1 MSYFVPY
8 VDESGL
14 HYPTYNDILEDLIE
28 DMQTI
33 YGSGI
38 YLGSDSQD
46 YQMLSKFAEKI
57 YDTYQA
63 MEIAYNSHSPVT
75 AIGTGLDYIVA
86 INGIKRKTGT
96 NSTATLVL
104 TGTPRATIIG
114 GSAAD
119 SNGNIWLLPDE
130 VVLDD
135 NGVATVE
142 SICQY
147 AGTITAQANTITR
160 IMTPTQGWESVTN
173 PEASTTGV
181 AIEVDSELRGR
192 RAESVASPSQSMLLG
207 MKGALEALDDVKRVA
222 VYENDTGT
230 TDANGLPAHSVCC
243 VVESGDEDEIANTIL
258 IRKGV
263 GCGTHGSQSCEIID
277 DYGQVYDIK
286 FSRVKYVDID
296 IEVNISRRSGY
307 SASTPEEIAAA
318 IVTYLED
325 FSIGT
330 DLTTSIIW
338 MVAQQVN
345 ADARTPTFSITSVR
359 AARHGQTKSTSDVVI
374 GFDEVARGST
384 ASIVVNVT

>member
-1 MSYFVPY
+1 MSYFAPY

-63 MEIAYNSHSPVT
+63 MEIAYNAHSPVT

-96 NSTATLVL
+96 NSTATLTL
-104 TGTPRATIIG
+104 TGAPRTVIVNGA
-114 GSAAD
+114 AAD
-119 SNGNIWLLPDE
+119 SAGNIWLLPDE

-135 NGVATVE
+135 NGVASVE

-160 IMTPTQGWESVTN
+160 IMTPTQGWTSVTN
-173 PEASTTGV
+173 PSDSTTGV
-181 AIEVDSELRGR
+181 AVEMDSQLRAR
-192 RAESVASPSQSMLLG
+192 RAESVAQPSQSMLLG
-207 MKGALEALDDVKRVA
+207 MKGALESLDDVKRVA
-222 VYENDTGT
+222 VYENDTGS
-230 TDANGLPAHSVCC
+230 TDANGIPAHSLCA
-243 VVESGDEDEIANTIL
+243 VVESGDSNEIANTIL

-263 GCGTHGSQSCEIID
+263 GCGTYGNQTVQIID
-277 DYGQVYDIK
+277 DYGQTYNIK
-286 FSRVKYVDID
+286 FSRVQYVDID
-296 IEVNISRRSGY
+296 IEVNISTRSGY
-307 SASTPEEIAAA
+307 SVSTPDEIKAA

-338 MVAQQVN
+338 MVSQQVN
-345 ADARTPTFSITSVR
+345 SDFRTPTFSITSVR
-359 AARHGQTKSTSDVVI
+359 AARHGQTKSTNDVVI
-374 GFDEVARGST
+374 GFDEVARGSVANIT
-384 ASIVVNVT
+384 VNVS